1 MLDQLKKLK
10 KAKKEKNLPFFRIIK
25 KMKQNMKNYLDECF
39 KDEIE
44 INRMMRKIS
53 KDKMMSILA
62 KIVRK

>member
-1 MLDQLKKLK
+1 M
-10 KAKKEKNLPFFRIIK
+10 KNLLFTRIIK
-25 KMKQNMKNYLDECF
+25 KMKQSMKNYLDECF